1 MPSTLLRKLGN
12 FSRRNRLFRAFRE
25 LGRVIRTRF
34 LLRYIT
40 DEVLRR
46 RITATTNK
54 VESYNNFIEWIFYGG
69 HGVIA
74 HNDPIEQE
82 KRIKYNDL
90 VASALIVMNVADM
103 TRILQQLDP
112 NVYDINR
119 ETVAT
124 LSPYW
129 TDHIQRFGD
138 FIVDV
143 DLITDTP
150 VLEFPLTDE

>member
-1 MPSTLLRKLGN
+1 
-12 FSRRNRLFRAFRE
+12 
-25 LGRVIRTRF
+25 
-34 LLRYIT
+34 
-40 DEVLRR
+40 
-46 RITATTNK
+46 
-54 VESYNNFIEWIFYGG
+54 
-69 HGVIA
+69 
-74 HNDPIEQE
+74 
-82 KRIKYNDL
+82 
-90 VASALIVMNVADM
+90 MNVSDM

-112 NVYDINR
+112 NVYNINR

>member
-1 MPSTLLRKLGN
+1 M
-12 FSRRNRLFRAFRE
+12 
-25 LGRVIRTRF
+25 
-34 LLRYIT
+34 
-40 DEVLRR
+40 
-46 RITATTNK
+46 

-74 HNDPIEQE
+74 HNDPLEQE
-82 KRIKYNDL
+82 KRVKYNDL

-112 NVYDINR
+112 SVYNINH

-143 DLITDTP
+143 DLITETP
-150 VLEFPLTDE
+150 VLEFPLTDA